1 MVVATNTT
9 GVGDLIAYRGRWM
22 ETGSH
27 VNSIGSTGLQLR
39 EIDTE
44 TFRSAERIVV
54 DSRVQMEGE
63 SGDLKAAMAA
73 GTYDR
78 AKVTELKEVV
88 AGRAPGRTGADE
100 ITLFKSVGTAI
111 QDVAA
116 GFAVYKEAV
125 RQGLGQDVG
134 EFLELKTF

>member
-1 MVVATNTT
+1 
-9 GVGDLIAYRGRWM
+9 
-22 ETGSH
+22 
-27 VNSIGSTGLQLR
+27 
-39 EIDTE
+39 
-44 TFRSAERIVV
+44 
-54 DSRVQMEGE
+54 
-63 SGDLKAAMAA
+63 MAA

-88 AGRAPGRTGADE
+88 TGRAPGRSGPDE

-125 RQGLGQDVG
+125 AIQRSRRSGG
-134 EFLELKTF
+134 EFLEGQVAILRSSPTDSWRVLAEPLELKRGQHSPF

>member
-1 MVVATNTT
+1 MMKKT
-9 GVGDLIAYRGRWM
+9 
-22 ETGSH
+22 
-27 VNSIGSTGLQLR
+27 
-39 EIDTE
+39 
-44 TFRSAERIVV
+44 
-54 DSRVQMEGE
+54 
-63 SGDLKAAMAA
+63 GDLKAAMAA

-78 AKVTELKEVV
+78 AQVTELKEVV
-88 AGRAPGRTGADE
+88 AGRAPGRSGPDE

-116 GFAVYKEAV
+116 GFTVYKEAV